1 MTQWHATWHE
11 RPRST
16 ARYRDRVW
24 REPARRPRGR
34 LRYTD
39 REWAVICR
47 VAATAGMRPGA
58 WAQQAATDAA
68 VAAER
73 GLGHAHRED
82 IEAVIGEIREHRR
95 VLTNVGGL
103 ANQLAAAANATGE
116 LAAAGAAVEVMDLV
130 RRVVLGGEQ
139 LISDIRRTML

>member
-1 MTQWHATWHE
+1 
-11 RPRST
+11 
-16 ARYRDRVW
+16 
-24 REPARRPRGR
+24 
-34 LRYTD
+34 
-39 REWAVICR
+39 
-47 VAATAGMRPGA
+47 MRPGA

-103 ANQLAAAANATGE
+103 ANQLAAAA
-116 LAAAGAAVEVMDLV
+116 GAAVEVMDLV